1 MKHLKAWP
9 APNVRQDDY
18 EPDPEL
24 PEFSE
29 TISADIESTR
39 RDLRAL
45 NLNEGGSRAERQLEQ
60 LRQKLLD
67 QALEE
72 ITELRDQVAKLTATI
87 KVKASKTAM
96 DAFAKALTEKIDK
109 RLDNI
114 RNLLLAAVA
123 IIGAL
128 LTWIRLKG

>member
-1 MKHLKAWP
+1 MREA
-9 APNVRQDDY
+9 
-18 EPDPEL
+18 
-24 PEFSE
+24 
-29 TISADIESTR
+29 
-39 RDLRAL
+39 
-45 NLNEGGSRAERQLEQ
+45 RAERQLEQ